1 MHLFYFLG
9 FSVSTVSGLLF
20 ISTLLL
26 KSNYFKGEFS
36 IEKIL
41 FLTLSFKITDRT
53 DALSIP

>member
-26 KSNYFKGEFS
+26 KSNNFKGEFS